1 MNIRRLTIQARRRML
16 AEQHGPIDWL
26 TEAGAD
32 PDYLTLVE
40 SQIENG
46 IGIMGLPLGLAT
58 GFLIDGTSYTLLLA
72 TEEPSVIAAASFAAT
87 VVSRN
92 GGFVTQATA
101 PLMDFQVVFEDPDH
115 TRAHTIT
122 QIVDAVE
129 AVLATPLAPMTRRG
143 GGLRAIKV
151 ISIPELPAVKV
162 QVTVDVRDALGAN
175 LLNTCAEQ
183 VGAFLANHLGQPPLM
198 CIVGNAAGKRRGT
211 ASCTLNPAQLS
222 QLCRGQYPP
231 DECARRVVLAGH
243 LAQVDRDRAVTHNK
257 GIMNGITALALA
269 TGNDTRALEAA
280 VHAWAGRD
288 GTYRGLSRFETTS
301 SGTLTAQLELPVP
314 LATVGGVTQHH
325 PTSRFA
331 LNLLGQPDSPTLM
344 RIAAALGLAQNIAA
358 LCALVSTGIQQGHM
372 PLHAKKQRSLNASV

>member
-1 MNIRRLTIQARRRML
+1 M
-16 AEQHGPIDWL
+16 
-26 TEAGAD
+26 
-32 PDYLTLVE
+32 VE
-40 SQIENG
+40 TQIENG

-58 GFLIDGTSYTLLLA
+58 GFVIDDTSYNLPLA

-92 GGFVTQATA
+92 GGFVTHATA
-101 PLMDFQVVFEDPDH
+101 PCMDFQVVFEDPDQ
-115 TRAHTIT
+115 TRVHTIT
-122 QIVDAVE
+122 QRLDAIE
-129 AVLATPLAPMTRRG
+129 AVLTAPLAAMTQRG

-183 VGAFLANHLGQPPLM
+183 VGAFLAYQFSEPPLM
-198 CIVGNAAGKRRGT
+198 CIVCNGASKRRAT
-211 ASCTLNPAQLS
+211 ASCTLTATQVS

-231 DECARRVVLAGH
+231 DECVRRVALAGR
-243 LAQVDRDRAVTHNK
+243 LAQVDRDRAITHNK
-257 GIMNGITALALA
+257 GIMNGVTALALA

-280 VHAWAGRD
+280 VHAWASRD
-288 GTYRGLSRFETTS
+288 GIYKGLSQFEVTAK
-301 SGTLTAQLELPVP
+301 GMLTAHLELPLP
-314 LATVGGVTQHH
+314 LATVGGVTEHH

-331 LNLLGQPDSPTLM
+331 LRLLGHPNSPTLM

-372 PLHAKKQRSLNASV
+372 PLHAKKQRSHDASV